1 MGCGK
6 TTLGK
11 RLAEHTGFAF
21 LDLDGYIEQKYLKT
35 VATIFAEMGQDA
47 FREIERKMLSE
58 VADFEN
64 VVIATGGGAPCFFDN
79 IDLMNNAGLTVYI
92 KLTPEQLAFRLEH
105 SRAGKRPLI
114 AGKSGEE
121 LRQFIEDGL
130 RQREQYYL
138 QAKLILAGSDDEI
151 IEKIWKA
158 LGD

>member
-21 LDLDGYIEQKYLKT
+21 LDLDGYIEQKYIKT

-47 FREIERKMLSE
+47 FREIERKALAE

-79 IDLMNNAGLTVYI
+79 IDVMNTAGLTVYI
-92 KLTPEQLAFRLEH
+92 KLTPEQLAFRLEN

-114 AGKSGEE
+114 AGKTGEE

-130 RQREQYYL
+130 RQREQFYL

-151 IEKIWKA
+151 IEKISKA
-158 LGD
+158 L